1 MIGLCI
7 FDSVSMCVG
16 LFLYICNGYGCD
28 INGNVGLMNVD
39 VCHPSLWSVSKLLN
53 WRKI

>member
-28 INGNVGLMNVD
+28 INGNVGLMYYD
-39 VCHPSLWSVSKLLN
+39 AK
-53 WRKI
+53 